1 MLLVTHRH
9 QYGKNNYGI
18 NDPKC
23 AYRVELGKYNFD
35 FNKGLQVE
43 LRFLDRIPSGP
54 LSMGRLISHTYEYKK
69 DLTKVQYEEIKS
81 RILAHSVV
89 SYDIIEKIIDDV
101 ITAA

>member
-9 QYGKNNYGI
+9 QYGKNSYGV

-23 AYRVELGKYNFD
+23 AYRVELGKYSFD

-43 LRFLDRIPSGP
+43 LKFLDRIPSGP
-54 LSMGRLISHTYEYKK
+54 LGMGRLISHTYEYKR
-69 DLTKVQYEEIKS
+69 DITKAQYEEIRS

-89 SYDIIEKIIDDV
+89 SHSIIEEIINDV
-101 ITAA
+101 INA